1 MYNMKKYI
9 AIILSLLFVVGLCS
23 CSGKASYSSPR
34 EGIVGVWK
42 YSPNEEYRDLITDA
56 LVDPG
61 VYVDLYYE
69 FYEDGTG
76 KTYLST
82 DDGVME
88 FEYEYDGE
96 ILTIM
101 SGSGSFDTPAI
112 LDGNILSVYDVQNDE
127 YLDMKRQ

>member
-1 MYNMKKYI
+1 MCACAQKTE
-9 AIILSLLFVVGLCS
+9 
-23 CSGKASYSSPR
+23 YSTPE
-34 EGIVGVWK
+34 EGIIGIWK

-56 LVDPG
+56 VTDPG

-69 FYEDGTG
+69 FYSDGTG

-82 DDGVME
+82 DDSVLE

-96 ILTIM
+96 TLVIK
-101 SGSGSFDTPAI
+101 SANGSFDTPAR
-112 LDGNILSVYDVQNDE
+112 LDGDILSVYDVQSDE

>member
-1 MYNMKKYI
+1 MKKII
-9 AIILSLLFVVGLCS
+9 AIILSLLFVAGLCS
-23 CSGKASYSSPR
+23 CGKKYAYDTPE

-56 LVDPG
+56 VVDPG

-82 DDGVME
+82 DDAVME
-88 FEYEYDGE
+88 FTYEYDGE
-96 ILTIM
+96 TLIIT
-101 SGSGSFDTPAI
+101 SNDGSFDTPAR
-112 LDGNILSVYDVQNDE
+112 LDGDILSVYDVQNEE